1 MQSTNKNL
9 IVISGA
15 PGAGKTTLLN
25 VLQSRG
31 YACVPEIARRI
42 IQEQMQSGG
51 NALPWQD
58 TTAYIKLM
66 LEGSIASFLQHQHAQ
81 HPTFFDR
88 GLPDTLGY
96 AQIIQLPYQHPDQRA
111 IKEACALHRYSKVFL
126 APPWRAIYTTDTE
139 RKQTFNEA
147 LFSFE
152 QAMKA
157 YTRCGYDPILI
168 PLSTPNERAD
178 FIQSHLDLR

>member
-1 MQSTNKNL
+1 MHTTNKNL
-9 IVISGA
+9 IAISGA
-15 PGAGKTTLLN
+15 PGAGKTTLLDI
-25 VLQSRG
+25 LQSRG
-31 YACVPEIARRI
+31 YACVPEVARRI

-58 TTAYIKLM
+58 TTAYINLM

-96 AQIIQLPYQHPDQRA
+96 AQIIELPNQR
-111 IKEACALHRYSKVFL
+111 IIEDACELHRYAKVFL
-126 APPWRAIYTTDTE
+126 APPWRAIYATDTE
-139 RKQTFNEA
+139 RKQTFEEA

-157 YTRCGYDPILI
+157 YTRCGYDPILL
-168 PLSTPNERAD
+168 PLTTPNDRAD
-178 FIQSHLDLR
+178 FVESHLDLR

>member
-1 MQSTNKNL
+1 MQTTNKNL
-9 IVISGA
+9 IALSGA

-31 YACVPEIARRI
+31 YACVPEVARHI
-42 IQEQMQSGG
+42 IQQQMQSGG
-51 NALPWQD
+51 SALPWQD
-58 TTAYIKLM
+58 TTAYIRLM
-66 LEGSIASFLQHQHAQ
+66 LEDSISSFLQHQHAQ

-96 AQIIQLPYQHPDQRA
+96 AQIIQLPDQRA
-111 IKEACALHRYSKVFL
+111 IEQACKLHRYAKVFL

-139 RKQTFNEA
+139 RKQTFDEA

-152 QAMKA
+152 QATNA
-157 YTRCGYDPILI
+157 YTRCGYDPILL
-168 PLSTPNERAD
+168 PLSTPNDRAD
-178 FIQSHLDLR
+178 FVQSHLDLR

>member
-1 MQSTNKNL
+1 MHTANTNL
-9 IVISGA
+9 IAISGA
-15 PGAGKTTLLN
+15 PSAGKTTLLN

-31 YACVPEIARRI
+31 YACVPEVARRI

-58 TTAYIKLM
+58 TTSYIHLM
-66 LEGSIASFLQHQHAQ
+66 LEGSIRSFLGHEDTQ

-96 AQIIQLPYQHPDQRA
+96 AQIIQLPDQRA
-111 IKEACALHRYSKVFL
+111 IEEACAFHRYAKVFL
-126 APPWRAIYTTDTE
+126 APPWHAIYTTDTE
-139 RKQTFNEA
+139 RKQTFDEA

-157 YTRCGYDPILI
+157 YTRCGHDPILL
-168 PLSTPNERAD
+168 PLSTPNDRAD
-178 FIQSHLDLR
+178 FVESHLDLR

>member
-1 MQSTNKNL
+1 MQFTNKNL
-9 IVISGA
+9 IAISGA

-51 NALPWQD
+51 SALPWQD
-58 TTAYIKLM
+58 TTAYIHLM

-81 HPTFFDR
+81 HPTFYDR

-96 AQIIQLPYQHPDQRA
+96 AQIIQLPNHTA
-111 IKEACALHRYSKVFL
+111 IEEACALYRYSKVFL
-126 APPWRAIYTTDTE
+126 TPPWRAIYTNDTE
-139 RKQTFNEA
+139 RKQTFDEA
-147 LFSFE
+147 LYSFD
-152 QAMKA
+152 QAMNA
-157 YTRCGYDPILI
+157 YIRCGYDPILL
-168 PLSTPNERAD
+168 PLTTPNDRAD
-178 FIQSHLDLR
+178 FVQSHLDLR

>member
-1 MQSTNKNL
+1 MPTNKNL
-9 IVISGA
+9 IAISGA
-15 PGAGKTTLLN
+15 PGAGKTTLLDI
-25 VLQSRG
+25 LQSRG
-31 YACVPEIARRI
+31 YACVPEVARRI

-58 TTAYIKLM
+58 TTAYIHLM
-66 LEGSIASFLQHQHAQ
+66 LESSIASYLQHQHAQ

-96 AQIIQLPYQHPDQRA
+96 AQIIKLPDQRA
-111 IKEACALHRYSKVFL
+111 IEEACDLHRYAKVFL

-139 RKQTFNEA
+139 RKQTFEEA

-157 YTRCGYDPILI
+157 YTHCGYDPILL
-168 PLSTPNERAD
+168 PLTTPNDRAD
-178 FIQSHLDLR
+178 FVQSHLDLR

>member
-1 MQSTNKNL
+1 MQTTNKNL
-9 IVISGA
+9 IALSGA

-31 YACVPEIARRI
+31 YACVPEVARHI
-42 IQEQMQSGG
+42 IQQQMQSGG
-51 NALPWQD
+51 SALPWQD
-58 TTAYIKLM
+58 TTAYIRLM
-66 LEGSIASFLQHQHAQ
+66 LEDSISSFLQHQHAQ

-96 AQIIQLPYQHPDQRA
+96 AQIIQLPDQRA
-111 IKEACALHRYSKVFL
+111 IEQACKLHRYAKVFL

-139 RKQTFNEA
+139 RKQTFDEA

-152 QAMKA
+152 QATKA
-157 YTRCGYDPILI
+157 YTRCGYDPILL
-168 PLSTPNERAD
+168 PLSTPNDRAD
-178 FIQSHLDLR
+178 FVQSHLDLR

>member
-1 MQSTNKNL
+1 MPTNKNL
-9 IVISGA
+9 IAISGA
-15 PGAGKTTLLN
+15 PGAGKTTLLDI
-25 VLQSRG
+25 LQSRG
-31 YACVPEIARRI
+31 YACVPEVARRI
-42 IQEQMQSGG
+42 IQEQIQSGG

-58 TTAYIKLM
+58 TTAYIHLM
-66 LEGSIASFLQHQHAQ
+66 LESSIASYLQHQHAQ

-96 AQIIQLPYQHPDQRA
+96 AQIIKLPDQRA
-111 IKEACALHRYSKVFL
+111 IEEACDLHRYAKVFL

-139 RKQTFNEA
+139 RKQTFEEA

-157 YTRCGYDPILI
+157 YTRCGYDPILL
-168 PLSTPNERAD
+168 PLTTPNDRAD
-178 FIQSHLDLR
+178 FVQSHLDLR

>member
-1 MQSTNKNL
+1 MQPTNKNL
-9 IVISGA
+9 IAVSGG
-15 PGAGKTTLLN
+15 PGAGKTTLLD

-31 YACVPEIARRI
+31 YACVPEVPRI

-58 TTAYIKLM
+58 TTAYINLM
-66 LEGSIASFLQHQHAQ
+66 FERSIASFIQHQHAE

-96 AQIIQLPYQHPDQRA
+96 AQIIQLPDQRA
-111 IKEACALHRYSKVFL
+111 IEEACALHRYSKVFL

-139 RKQTFNEA
+139 RKQTFEEA
-147 LFSFE
+147 IFGFE
-152 QAMKA
+152 QAVTA
-157 YTRCGYDPILI
+157 YTHCAYQPILL
-168 PLSTPNERAD
+168 PLSTPEERAD
-178 FIQSHLDLR
+178 FVQSHLNLR

>member
-1 MQSTNKNL
+1 MHTANKNL
-9 IVISGA
+9 IAISGA
-15 PGAGKTTLLN
+15 PGAGKTTLLD

-31 YACVPEIARRI
+31 YACVPEVARRI

-58 TTAYIKLM
+58 TTAYINLM
-66 LEGSIASFLQHQHAQ
+66 LQDSISSFLQHQHAQ

-96 AQIIQLPYQHPDQRA
+96 AHIIQLPDQRA
-111 IKEACALHRYSKVFL
+111 IEEACDLHRYTKIFL
-126 APPWRAIYTTDTE
+126 APPWRAIYITDTE
-139 RKQTFNEA
+139 RKQTFDEA

-152 QAMKA
+152 TVMNT
-157 YTRCGYDPILI
+157 YTRCGYDPILL
-168 PLSTPNERAD
+168 PLTTPNERAD
-178 FIQSHLDLR
+178 FVLSHLDLR